1 MEKANDQIHKKQ
13 EKLELYT
20 ASQGQLIWRR
30 FRRHKLAIVS
40 APLLLVLYLS
50 AVFCQFL
57 APYSPLTIFSP
68 ISNHPPQKIHF
79 FIEDENGRKQLVRPF
94 VYGIHAE
101 MDTETFRLNFT
112 EDKSTNYPIRF
123 FVHGEEYELL
133 GIFETDIHL
142 FGAEGGQ
149 VFIFGTDTLSRDL
162 FSRILYGA
170 RISLSIGLIGVCI
183 SLILGLLLGG
193 VSGYYGGVIDEVIQR
208 IIEFIMSIPKLP
220 LWMALSAALPRDW
233 PIIKTYFAITII
245 FSIVGW
251 TGLARVIRGK
261 LLALRE
267 EDFATAA
274 RVSGVSEY
282 RIITKHLLP
291 LFMSYIIV
299 AVTMSVPSMI
309 LGETSLSFIGLGLQ
323 PPAVSWGVL
332 LKDAQDLVEI
342 AYHPWK
348 LIPGFVVVIAV
359 MLFNLLGDGLRDAAD
374 PYKTLEE

>member
-1 MEKANDQIHKKQ
+1 
-13 EKLELYT
+13 
-20 ASQGQLIWRR
+20 
-30 FRRHKLAIVS
+30 
-40 APLLLVLYLS
+40 
-50 AVFCQFL
+50 L